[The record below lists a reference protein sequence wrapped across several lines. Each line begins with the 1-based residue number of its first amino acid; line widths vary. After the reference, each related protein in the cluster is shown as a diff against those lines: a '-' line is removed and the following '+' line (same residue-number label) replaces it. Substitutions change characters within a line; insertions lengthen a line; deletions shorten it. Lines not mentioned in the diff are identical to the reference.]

1 MTTALQPRSS
11 TRRVDDDFGSSAGKA
26 IAVLEAFR
34 GAGAVLGVT
43 EIANRTGLSKST
55 AHRLLA
61 VLVERRFVQR
71 HDNRYMLGRAL
82 FELGSLVPDCRPR
95 SLREAAVPVMADLYA
110 TTRATVHLAVLEE
123 ATEVLYVEKL
133 HGPGSV
139 STPSRVGGRMP
150 AMCTGVGKAMV
161 AFSSPDVITA
171 NLAQPVRQLTPR
183 TLVRPDLLRENLR
196 KIRETG
202 VAYDLEECQLGLR
215 CVAVPVLRAGT
226 EEPIAALSLTTRTNE
241 VVRRQ
246 VANELRWAA
255 NQIATACRSHGL

>member
-1 MTTALQPRSS
+1 MMTTEPRPVA
-11 TRRVDDDFGSSAGKA
+11 RVRADDDFGSSAAKA

-43 EIANRTGLSKST
+43 EIAHRTGLSKST

-110 TTRATVHLAVLEE
+110 TTRATVHLAVLEGLD
-123 ATEVLYVEKL
+123 ALYVEKL

-139 STPSRVGGRMP
+139 QSPSRVGGRMP

-161 AFSSPDVITA
+161 AFSTPEVIDEH
-171 NLAQPVRQLTPR
+171 LAQPVRRLTPH
-183 TLVRPDLLRENLR
+183 TLVHPKLLRENLA
-196 KIRETG
+196 KIRENG
-202 VAYDLEECQLGLR
+202 VAYDQEECQLGLR

-241 VVRRQ
+241 PVRRQ